1 MERAEEQ
8 QQKQRE
14 EEGVNCPRCDSS
26 NTKFCYFNNYSLSSP
41 RYFCKA
47 CKRYWT
53 IGGTL
58 RNIPVGGGA
67 RARRLNHPNTT
78 PSRSSLNQINNN
90 SDVNHPS

>member
-1 MERAEEQ
+1 MALSQLGTTYKRFVCVW
-8 QQKQRE
+8 KRIYSIIIIHHNSFD
-14 EEGVNCPRCDSS
+14 GLS
-26 NTKFCYFNNYSLSSP
+26 SLSSP

-58 RNIPVGGGA
+58 RNVPVGGGS

-78 PSRSSLNQINNN
+78 PSPSSDQQQQ
-90 SDVNHPS
+90 

>member
-1 MERAEEQ
+1 MALSQLGTTYKRYMIIIKNGESRRATAEA
-8 QQKQRE
+8 
-14 EEGVNCPRCDSS
+14 EGGRRSKVPSI
-26 NTKFCYFNNYSLSSP
+26 LSSP

-58 RNIPVGGGA
+58 RNVPVGGGS

-78 PSRSSLNQINNN
+78 PSPSSDQQQQ
-90 SDVNHPS
+90 